1 MTDNVQLASLILSI
15 LGVVLSFFAAA
26 FLFSRNYIKV
36 SPNAVAVL
44 SGRKRKLPDGRT
56 VGYRMVRGGAAL
68 RIPLLEKVEYLHLN
82 VMTIPLEIKRAYT
95 LKGVP
100 VSVKA
105 VANVKIRGD
114 DTSLQASAERFL
126 GMSHDQVQKV
136 IFQTLEGHLRSI
148 LGTLTVEEVN
158 SDRQSFAQKLTTEA
172 ATDLEKMGI
181 GVDVLTIQEI
191 SDEEG
196 YLDALGKRR
205 TAEVKRDAA
214 IGEAE
219 AHRDAKIK
227 SSQALQEGEKA
238 KFQADAE
245 IAQSSRDFMIRQ
257 AQYQAEIETQKAR
270 ADQAGPLSEATARQG
285 VVAEEVRVDR
295 TRTQEAIA
303 VQEQEVLRRQKEL
316 DATVIKPAEAD
327 RQAAVVRA
335 EAAKQSAILEAEGR
349 RSAMIAMAEA
359 EQEKLRKEGAGRA
372 AAVEAEGRAEAAKI
386 EAIGLAQAKAI
397 EAQGV
402 AEATA
407 ILRKAEAWKEFNDA
421 ARLQTILEKLPAII
435 EASSGVFGAVAA
447 PFGNID
453 KLVVMDTVSGSA
465 ENGGGSLARLAQ
477 TSPAVVFNLLQQMEA
492 LGLSVPDVL
501 QQLGVKGPTS
511 SNPPPRPRQSFRRRN
526 GADRHRLA
534 VREAPTAYTHEHRM
548 TRPIRADSSATGLRV
563 LSVSCTLSDADA
575 AISLAEPRSQRP
587 AASNDWTVAIPGP
600 SRPRAAARY
609 RGRAPPRILW
619 TVRSGARHSR
629 RAGQDG

>member
-1 MTDNVQLASLILSI
+1 MTDNVQLASVVLAI
-15 LGVVLSFFAAA
+15 LGVVLAFFAAA
-26 FLFSRNYIKV
+26 YLFSRNYIKV

-44 SGRKRKLPDGRT
+44 SGRKRKLPDGRI

-126 GMSHDQVQKV
+126 GMTHDQVQKV

-172 ATDLEKMGI
+172 AVDLEKMGI

-205 TAEVKRDAA
+205 TAEVKRDAT

-227 SSQALQEGEKA
+227 SAEALQHGEKA

-245 IAQSSRDFMIRQ
+245 IALSSRDFMIRQ

-270 ADQAGPLSEATARQG
+270 AEQAGPLSEATARQG
-285 VVAEEVRVDR
+285 VVAEEVRVEK
-295 TRTQEAIA
+295 TRTQELIS

-359 EQEKLRKEGAGRA
+359 EQEKLKKEGAGRA
-372 AAVEAEGRAEAAKI
+372 AAVEAEGRAEAARI
-386 EAIGLAQAKAI
+386 EAVGLAQAKAI

-402 AEATA
+402 AEAAA

-435 EASSGVFGAVAA
+435 ESSSGVFAAVAA
-447 PFGNID
+447 PLGNID
-453 KLVVMDTVSGSA
+453 KLVVIDQGNGTG
-465 ENGGGSLARLAQ
+465 ENGSSSLGRLAQ
-477 TSPAVVFNLLQQMEA
+477 TSPALVFNLLQQLEA
-492 LGLSVPDVL
+492 LGLNLPAVL
-501 QQLGVKGPTS
+501 QQLGV
-511 SNPPPRPRQSFRRRN
+511 N
-526 GADRHRLA
+526 
-534 VREAPTAYTHEHRM
+534 
-548 TRPIRADSSATGLRV
+548 
-563 LSVSCTLSDADA
+563 
-575 AISLAEPRSQRP
+575 P
-587 AASNDWTVAIPGP
+587 AAAAPGT
-600 SRPRAAARY
+600 AAATPVVS
-609 RGRAPPRILW
+609 GIVVPPQKI
-619 TVRSGARHSR
+619 
-629 RAGQDG
+629 D

>member
-1 MTDNVQLASLILSI
+1 MLPDISTDLWLPLVVVA
-15 LGVVLSFFAAA
+15 VVLGFFAAMW
-26 FLFSRNYIKV
+26 LISRNYLKV

-44 SGRKRKLPDGRT
+44 SGRKRKLPDGRV
-56 VGYRMVRGGAAL
+56 VGYRMVKGGAAL

-114 DTSLQASAERFL
+114 DTSLQAAAERFL
-126 GMSHDQVQKV
+126 GMTHDQIQKV

-158 SDRQSFAQKLTTEA
+158 SDRQSFAQKLTSEA

-191 SDEEG
+191 SDEEE
-196 YLDALGKRR
+196 YLNALGKRR
-205 TAEVKRDAA
+205 TAEVKRDAT

-227 SSQALQEGEKA
+227 SSQALQEGERA

-245 IAQSSRDFMIRQ
+245 ISQASRDFMIRQ

-270 ADQAGPLSEATARQG
+270 AEQAGPLSQATARQA
-285 VVAEEVRVDR
+285 VVAEEVRVER
-295 TRTQEAIA
+295 MRTQEMIA
-303 VQEQEVLRRQKEL
+303 VQEQEVLRKQKEL
-316 DATVIKPAEAD
+316 EATVIKPAEAD
-327 RQAAVVRA
+327 RMAAVVRA

-349 RSAMIAMAEA
+349 RSALIALAEA
-359 EQEKLRKEGAGRA
+359 EQEKLRKEGVGRA

-407 ILRKAEAWKEFNDA
+407 ILRKAEAWKEFNES
-421 ARLQTILEKLPAII
+421 ARLQTILEKLPAILQ
-435 EASSGVFGAVAA
+435 ASGSIFSAVAA
-447 PFGNID
+447 PLGNID
-453 KLVVMDTVSGSA
+453 KLVVIDQG
-465 ENGGGSLARLAQ
+465 NGYADGGSGGLGRIAK
-477 TSPAVVFNLLQQMEA
+477 TSPALVFGLLQQLEA
-492 LGLSVPDVL
+492 LGLNVPSVL
-501 QQLGVKGPTS
+501 QQLGV
-511 SNPPPRPRQSFRRRN
+511 NAPPAAPSGGKPES
-526 GADRHRLA
+526 GA
-534 VREAPTAYTHEHRM
+534 
-548 TRPIRADSSATGLRV
+548 
-563 LSVSCTLSDADA
+563 
-575 AISLAEPRSQRP
+575 AEPPTPPS
-587 AASNDWTVAIPGP
+587 TGP
-600 SRPRAAARY
+600 RK
-609 RGRAPPRILW
+609 
-619 TVRSGARHSR
+619 
-629 RAGQDG
+629 